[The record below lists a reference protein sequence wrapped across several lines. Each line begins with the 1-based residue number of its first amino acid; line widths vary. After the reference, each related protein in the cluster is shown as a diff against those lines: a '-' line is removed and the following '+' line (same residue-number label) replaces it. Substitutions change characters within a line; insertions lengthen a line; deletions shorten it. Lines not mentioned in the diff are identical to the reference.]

1 MKSSKKITTFII
13 IIFIIIFSVIAG
25 RYFVGKHFEKKFS
38 KRPPPGVIVEIVKN
52 SEFFDKI
59 ESVGTAVALKTQ
71 NFRVKKDEITKQKIK
86 FGQTVNKGEV
96 IIEIKGEKII
106 APFKGVLGKRELAQ
120 GVLGTDSFILTLDDI
135 SSIMLDLK
143 VPESYLPVLKAGLN
157 VDISTESYNKNFEG
171 IIEAVSSRVDPS
183 TRSVLCSIKVS
194 NPNLELVPGMLLNAK
209 IIYNKV
215 QALGVPET
223 SVLIQG
229 NTAFVYKVLEDSS
242 VEKVEVKISKRS
254 FGQIM
259 IDEGISLNDKIISE
273 GISKVRDKMKVK
285 IVNE

>member
-59 ESVGTAVALKTQ
+59 ETFGTAVALKTQ
-71 NFRVKKDEITKQKIK
+71 NFRVKKDEITNQKIK

-171 IIEAVSSRVDPS
+171 IIEVVSSRVDPS